1 MSFAK
6 ESGKKIID
14 PGKYMWLFFFCFA
27 NLMKEKPH
35 STILILPTVLHIIVN
50 IKQTSDQNKG
60 KYKLGDY

>member
-14 PGKYMWLFFFCFA
+14 PGKYVWLFLFCFM
-27 NLMKEKPH
+27 NLMTEKPH
-35 STILILPTVLHIIVN
+35 SMIILLTVLHIIVN

>member
-14 PGKYMWLFFFCFA
+14 PGEYVRFFLFCFM

-35 STILILPTVLHIIVN
+35 STILILLTVIHIIVN

>member
-14 PGKYMWLFFFCFA
+14 PGEYVWLFLFCFT
-27 NLMKEKPH
+27 NLMTEKPH
-35 STILILPTVLHIIVN
+35 STILILPTVLNIIVN